1 MDEGPVGF
9 GLHHAFQ
16 EPSPRTATSP
26 HSTKLLKNEKRRPKD
41 DVFLTLVSKQL
52 RKTNPTGQI

>member
-1 MDEGPVGF
+1 
-9 GLHHAFQ
+9 
-16 EPSPRTATSP
+16 
-26 HSTKLLKNEKRRPKD
+26 LLKNEKRRPKD